1 MATRFKRLVHP
12 FEKEEE
18 PDHRKEYLLA
28 FAIGALVGLG
38 LAATWVPEKNRAR
51 IRAGIGEGYQR
62 MRRASHRLTS
72 DFREELASGLEA
84 AREELRDMT
93 RQQIRQMRKTLQ
105 RERKRLG
112 R

>member
-1 MATRFKRLVHP
+1 MAMRLRRLVHP
-12 FEKEEE
+12 FEREEE

-28 FAIGALVGLG
+28 FAIGALVGIG
-38 LAATWVPEKNRAR
+38 LAATWIPEKNRKR

-62 MRRASHRLTS
+62 MRRASRRLTN
-72 DFREELASGLEA
+72 DFRDELAANLEA
-84 AREELRDMT
+84 ARDEFRDMT
-93 RQQIRQMRKTLQ
+93 RRQVRQMRKTLD

>member
-1 MATRFKRLVHP
+1 MATRLKRLVHP
-12 FEKEEE
+12 FEKEDE

-28 FAIGALVGLG
+28 FAIGALVGVG
-38 LAATWVPEKNRAR
+38 LAATWIPEKNRAR

-62 MRRASHRLTS
+62 MRRASRRLTS

-84 AREELRDMT
+84 AREEFRDMT